1 MQKNPK
7 LNQSKPLASKPKQ
20 PSQNEA
26 LAAKPKPRSSG
37 TFKPGGELSATV
49 K

>member
-1 MQKNPK
+1 MKKIPTSK
-7 LNQSKPLASKPKQ
+7 QSKQ
-20 PSQNEA
+20 PSQNKA

>member
-1 MQKNPK
+1 MAKTIKPSSKKQASPS
-7 LNQSKPLASKPKQ
+7 NQPA
-20 PSQNEA
+20 PSNA